1 MTISACSSCEAVQPA
16 RYQPSQ
22 RGTQRAQFRDS
33 GDGNVSQGRRAYGQR
48 AQRAEASQPT
58 QSAQAAQFQRSTYRS
73 AEITVTTAEGDKV
86 TLSLAA
92 QSRQTQSAYRASGK
106 DASGQPQ
113 NIRGGS
119 SSSQSSTSVN
129 VGIEGDLN
137 EKELA
142 DIKKLIE
149 AFGQLTQGDGSGI
162 ANFNQLDSL
171 SSAKFAYSSTE
182 QSGYGA
188 VKLYA

>member
-22 RGTQRAQFRDS
+22 RGTQRAQTLEPGEGKVYR
-33 GDGNVSQGRRAYGQR
+33 GRQAYGQR
-48 AQRAEASQPT
+48 AQRAETARPT
-58 QSAQAAQFQRSTYRS
+58 QSAQAVEYQRSTSQS

-92 QSRQTQSAYRASGK
+92 QTQQTQSAYKARGK
-106 DASGQPQ
+106 DESGQPQ
-113 NIRGGS
+113 NIRGGTN
-119 SSSQSSTSVN
+119 SSQSSTSVN
-129 VGIEGDLN
+129 VGIEGDIN

-149 AFGQLTQGDGSGI
+149 AFGQLTQGDSSGV
-162 ANFNQLDSL
+162 ANFSQLESL
-171 SSAKFAYSSTE
+171 TSAQFAYNSSE
-182 QSGYGA
+182 QTGYGA